1 MAFHTP
7 RHSLWGKFHSH
18 GFSDERTLEAQP
30 WRTEGL
36 CPWRALIPPAWRPSS
51 DQIKMLQAHHEQG
64 NLRSAG
70 CLVQRQLSC
79 CLPSSPHLVISHTAS
94 LQLAQ
99 SQLIR
104 QPHTFRVLQES
115 LQRPG
120 LLELPPC
127 AIFISPSVCSS
138 LGHIPFS
145 KPQLCFLIRQFF
157 VSMQCP
163 TASPFLTLPGSVLT
177 QTLLPTLTAL
187 SRIPC
192 SIRRCS
198 PHDEVRL
205 RSSGCDPSGDG
216 WISGVPKLT
225 SSICK
230 EGKPLTSCRV
240 CVSVLIPHAK
250 SCLR

>member
-1 MAFHTP
+1 
-7 RHSLWGKFHSH
+7 
-18 GFSDERTLEAQP
+18 
-30 WRTEGL
+30 
-36 CPWRALIPPAWRPSS
+36 
-51 DQIKMLQAHHEQG
+51 MLQAHHEQG
-64 NLRSAG
+64 NLCSAG

-79 CLPSSPHLVISHTAS
+79 CLPSSPHLVISHTTS

-120 LLELPPC
+120 LLELPPEC
-127 AIFISPSVCSS
+127 AIEFPQNVLFSFPHQSVPALVIFHFLSHNSVSS
-138 LGHIPFS
+138 SDNSLS
-145 KPQLCFLIRQFF
+145 QC
-157 VSMQCP
+157 CP

-187 SRIPC
+187 SHIP
-192 SIRRCS
+192 CS

-216 WISGVPKLT
+216 
-225 SSICK
+225 
-230 EGKPLTSCRV
+230 
-240 CVSVLIPHAK
+240 
-250 SCLR
+250 

>member
-1 MAFHTP
+1 
-7 RHSLWGKFHSH
+7 
-18 GFSDERTLEAQP
+18 
-30 WRTEGL
+30 
-36 CPWRALIPPAWRPSS
+36 
-51 DQIKMLQAHHEQG
+51 MLQAHHEQG
-64 NLRSAG
+64 NLCSAG

-79 CLPSSPHLVISHTAS
+79 CLPSSPHLVISHTTS

-157 VSMQCP
+157 VSMLSHCLPFSDLAWLCP
-163 TASPFLTLPGSVLT
+163 DPDPPSHPHCTFPYPLLTT
-177 QTLLPTLTAL
+177 
-187 SRIPC
+187 
-192 SIRRCS
+192 
-198 PHDEVRL
+198 
-205 RSSGCDPSGDG
+205 
-216 WISGVPKLT
+216 
-225 SSICK
+225 
-230 EGKPLTSCRV
+230 
-240 CVSVLIPHAK
+240 
-250 SCLR
+250 